1 MLPILPVAPGTPM
14 THVNQCFLLT
24 PIQTGRHLQPE
35 TTKPRQVPIRNQ
47 RSIRKTH
54 REGHPMRS
62 QRNPRQQW
70 IHPRHSLQFIEAP
83 FYLIEPHFYVIEGGF
98 YDIEAPS

>member
-1 MLPILPVAPGTPM
+1 M
-14 THVNQCFLLT
+14 THVDQRLLLT
-24 PIQTGRHLQPE
+24 PIQTGRCLQPE

-47 RSIRKTH
+47 RSIRETH

-62 QRNPRQQW
+62 QRNPRQPW
-70 IHPRHSLQFIEAP
+70 IQPRHSLQFIEAP

-98 YDIEAPS
+98 YDIEAPP